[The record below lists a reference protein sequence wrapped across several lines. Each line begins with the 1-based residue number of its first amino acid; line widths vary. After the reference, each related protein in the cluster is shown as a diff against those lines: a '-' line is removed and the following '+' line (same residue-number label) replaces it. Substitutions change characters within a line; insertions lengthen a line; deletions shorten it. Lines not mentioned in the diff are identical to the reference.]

1 MISQLIQN
9 QKNILF
15 LTLGENELG
24 SSTFLFGKSPKN
36 LLGNDSFF
44 NYSFQTICDIMNNN
58 KQYEN
63 ILVELFKITNNKFSI
78 EYVRIIINLLERN
91 NSRINNKK

>member
-1 MISQLIQN
+1 MISQLINN

-15 LTLGENELG
+15 LTLGQNDLG
-24 SSTFLFGKSPKN
+24 SSKFLFGNLPKN

-91 NSRINNKK
+91 NSRINYKK